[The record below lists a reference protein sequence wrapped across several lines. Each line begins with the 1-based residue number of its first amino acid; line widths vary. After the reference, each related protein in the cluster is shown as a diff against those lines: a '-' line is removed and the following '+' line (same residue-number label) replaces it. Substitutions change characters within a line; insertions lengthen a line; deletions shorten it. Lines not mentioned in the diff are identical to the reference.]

1 MPKADEVDRDR
12 LAALGA
18 LVLVAGGAWW
28 YLRARQVPGAAM
40 PAQPLDLAGLDF
52 SGLAEQLAPLLGEL
66 ERAAQPFTYMVE
78 DVVQSVNTA
87 AGGAWTPPD
96 RAQPYLAAIYAA
108 EDRHGMP
115 RNLLARLIYQES
127 RYRED
132 IITGAVVSSAG
143 AQGIA
148 QIVPRWH
155 PGARPLDPFHSIDY
169 AANYLAQLKRQFGSW
184 PLALA
189 AYNWGPG
196 NLQANGIGAAPRET
210 RDYVAQIS
218 ADVGLA

>member
-18 LVLVAGGAWW
+18 IVLLAGGAWW
-28 YLRARQVPGAAM
+28 YLRARQVPGAAA
-40 PAQPLDLAGLDF
+40 PAQPFDLAGLDL
-52 SGLAEQLAPLLGEL
+52 SGLSAQLAPLLGEL
-66 ERAAQPFTYMVE
+66 ERAAQPFAYIVE
-78 DVVQSVNTA
+78 DAVQSVTTA
-87 AGGAWTPPD
+87 AGGAWTPPE

-108 EDRHGMP
+108 EERHGMP
-115 RNLLARLIYQES
+115 RNLLARLLYQES

-132 IITGAVVSSAG
+132 IITGATVSSAG

-155 PGARPLDPFHSIDY
+155 PEARPLDPWHSIDY
-169 AANYLAQLKRQFGSW
+169 AAAYLAQLQRQFGSW
-184 PLALA
+184 PMALA

-196 NLQANGIGAAPRET
+196 NLRAQGFNAAPAET
-210 RDYVAQIS
+210 RNYVAQIT
-218 ADVGLA
+218 ADVGIA